1 MESAIKKDH
10 LIEEEEVEC
19 RPDRVP
25 DAVVDENVDVCLVRR
40 HFSSDAWLLVEDVVK
55 QKSEKMT
62 WTCHACFHD
71 LHTKESVL
79 CDRCLLWF
87 HFSCVGLT
95 RPPKSKNWFC
105 RSCFAACKVPAM

>member
-1 MESAIKKDH
+1 MESAIKNYH

-40 HFSSDAWLLVEDVVK
+40 HFSSDTWLLVEDVVK

-71 LHTKESVL
+71 L
-79 CDRCLLWF
+79 
-87 HFSCVGLT
+87 
-95 RPPKSKNWFC
+95 PKNIPTYIPK
-105 RSCFAACKVPAM
+105 